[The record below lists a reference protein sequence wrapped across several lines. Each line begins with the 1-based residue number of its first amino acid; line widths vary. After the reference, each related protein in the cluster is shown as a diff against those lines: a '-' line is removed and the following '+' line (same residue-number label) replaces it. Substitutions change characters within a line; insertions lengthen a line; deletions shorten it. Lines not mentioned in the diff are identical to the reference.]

1 MSIVRVEHVSHFFG
15 KLQVLNDVSFSV
27 GANEVLGFIGPNGA
41 GKTTT
46 LRMLATLLDPHYG
59 RILIDGV
66 DVLEDP
72 AYVRRNIG
80 FMPDGFGV
88 YERTTVYEY
97 LEFFAA
103 AYGLPRDSRA
113 RTMDAVMELTDLGK
127 LRDRMVSSMSKGMK
141 QRLCIARTLLND
153 PKVLI
158 FDEPANG
165 LDPRARIEM
174 RDLIEQLRGMGKTI
188 ILSSHILTELS
199 DMVTSVV
206 VLEAG
211 RVRAAG
217 PIGSVASLDRQAHP
231 QRVLRLRLLRAAGAL
246 DPEHLETLKQ
256 VEGVLSVDR
265 SPDGDLRVAYRG
277 EDHVVADLV
286 DAAVGAGL
294 RVVRVEPE
302 RDDLEQLFL
311 EVTRGDLQ

>member
-1 MSIVRVEHVSHFFG
+1 MSMVRVEHVSHFFG
-15 KLQVLNDVSFSV
+15 QLHVLSDVSFAV

-46 LRMLATLLDPHYG
+46 LRMLATLLEPHYG

-66 DVLEDP
+66 DVMEDP
-72 AYVRRNIG
+72 ARVRRTIG

-88 YERTTVYEY
+88 YERTTVREY

-103 AYGLPRDSRA
+103 AYGLPRESRT

-199 DMVTSVV
+199 DIVTSVV

-217 PIGSVASLDRQAHP
+217 PIGAVSSLDRQAEP
-231 QRVLRLRLLRAAGAL
+231 QRVLRMRMLRAAGAL
-246 DPEHLETLKQ
+246 AAEHLDALRS
-256 VEGVLSVDR
+256 VPGVVAVDR
-265 SPDGDLRVAYRG
+265 SPEGDLRVAYQG
-277 EDHVVADLV
+277 EEHVVADV
-286 DAAVGAGL
+286 VEAAVRTGL

-311 EVTRGDLQ
+311 EVTRGELQ

>member
-1 MSIVRVEHVSHFFG
+1 MSMVRVEHVSHFFG
-15 KLQVLNDVSFSV
+15 KMQVLNDVSFSV
-27 GANEVLGFIGPNGA
+27 GKNEVMGFIGPNGA

-46 LRMLATLLDPHYG
+46 LRMLATLLEPHYG

-66 DVLEDP
+66 DVMEDP
-72 AYVRRNIG
+72 ASVRRVLG

-88 YERTTVYEY
+88 YERTTVAEY

-103 AYGLPRDSRA
+103 AYGLDLESRS
-113 RTMDAVMELTDLGK
+113 RTMDAVMELTDLKK

-174 RDLIEQLRGMGKTI
+174 RDLIGQLRSMDKTV

-211 RVRAAG
+211 RVRASG
-217 PIGSVASLDRQAHP
+217 PVGSVSSVDRQANP
-231 QRVLRLRLLRAAGAL
+231 LRVVRVRLLRA
-246 DPEHLETLKQ
+246 PEETAPAHLEVLKS
-256 VEGVLSVDR
+256 VEGVRAIDR
-265 SPDGDLRVAYRG
+265 SPDGDLRIAYEG
-277 EDHVVADLV
+277 AEQVVADIV
-286 DAAVGAGL
+286 AVAVGAGL

-311 EVTRGDLQ
+311 EVTKGELQ

>member
-1 MSIVRVEHVSHFFG
+1 VSIVRVEHVSHFFG
-15 KLQVLNDVSFSV
+15 KLQVLSDVSFSV

-46 LRMLATLLDPHYG
+46 LRMLATLLEPHYG

-66 DVLEDP
+66 DVLSDP
-72 AYVRRNIG
+72 AHVRRNIG

-88 YERTTVYEY
+88 YERTTVHEY
-97 LEFFAA
+97 LEFFSA
-103 AYGLPRDSRA
+103 AYGVPREARA

-217 PIGSVASLDRQAHP
+217 PIGAVASLDRQAEP

-246 DPEHLETLKQ
+246 TPEHLDALRA
-256 VEGVLSVDR
+256 VEGVLGIDR

-286 DAAVGAGL
+286 DAAVRTGL
-294 RVVRVEPE
+294 RVTRVEPE
-302 RDDLEQLFL
+302 RDDLEQLFM
-311 EVTRGDLQ
+311 EVTRGELQ

>member
-1 MSIVRVEHVSHFFG
+1 MIRVDHVSHWFG
-15 KLQVLNDVSFSV
+15 SLHVLRDVSFTV
-27 GANEVLGFIGPNGA
+27 PKGEIFGFIGPNGA

-46 LRMLATLLDPHYG
+46 LRMIATLLEPHDG
-59 RILIDGV
+59 RVLVDGIDCV
-66 DVLEDP
+66 DEPSAVREVL
-72 AYVRRNIG
+72 G
-80 FMPDGFGV
+80 FMPDSFGV
-88 YERTTVYEY
+88 YERITIREY